1 MVKQV
6 IKGIATFIPGAY
18 DTFSPK
24 RTGGTESARYSYSV
38 WLRHLVMAQ
47 KNGLSEDPKI
57 VAELGPG
64 DSIGIGLAAL
74 ISGAEK
80 YYAFDIVEYA
90 SVSKTVVIFD
100 ELVELFKNK
109 AAIPGEK
116 EFPNVGPKLSSY
128 AFPNNILTDD
138 RLYSI
143 LEKDRLNSIRQ
154 SIVDINKDGSVIH
167 YQVPWYDFNFKE
179 EETIDMI
186 FSQAV
191 LEHVDELHFT
201 YEKMHAWLKPG
212 GFMSHSIDFKSHGSA
227 SDWNGQWTYSDF
239 VWELIKGKRPY
250 LINRVPHSQHIKLIK
265 ETGFKLICDI
275 KNLRPS
281 KIKTKNLARRFRN
294 MSQEDLI
301 TSGVF
306 IEASKR

>member
-6 IKGIATFIPGAY
+6 IKGLATFIPGIY
-18 DTFSPK
+18 NTFSLK

-143 LEKDRLNSIRQ
+143 LEKDR
-154 SIVDINKDGSVIH
+154 
-167 YQVPWYDFNFKE
+167 
-179 EETIDMI
+179 
-186 FSQAV
+186 
-191 LEHVDELHFT
+191 
-201 YEKMHAWLKPG
+201 
-212 GFMSHSIDFKSHGSA
+212 
-227 SDWNGQWTYSDF
+227 
-239 VWELIKGKRPY
+239 
-250 LINRVPHSQHIKLIK
+250 
-265 ETGFKLICDI
+265 
-275 KNLRPS
+275 
-281 KIKTKNLARRFRN
+281 
-294 MSQEDLI
+294 
-301 TSGVF
+301 
-306 IEASKR
+306 